1 MNKNFKVIRI
11 NGFRGVLTAIF
22 VVCCLATGFIV
33 FPGWLSMHLWNY
45 IASFYILMPKM
56 ELIHGIILWAIVAL
70 TFYGI
75 NNNRMLIGISS
86 PPVLNEDQI
95 KDIMTRVKNSSN
107 AVAPLK
113 NETTETENSSTESLD
128 EIRK

>member
-1 MNKNFKVIRI
+1 MNRNFKVIKI

-22 VVCCLATGFIV
+22 VVGCLVTGFVV
-33 FPGWLSMHLWNY
+33 FPGWLFMNLWNY

-56 ELIHGIILWAIVAL
+56 ALIHGIILWAIVAL

-75 NNNRMLIGISS
+75 NNNRLLIGFSA
-86 PPVLNEDQI
+86 PPTLNEDQI
-95 KDIMTRVKNSSN
+95 KDIMARVKNN
-107 AVAPLK
+107 ATTITPVN
-113 NETTETENSSTESLD
+113 NEANESEKDKSESLD